1 MAATLPPA
9 VQKDEIQRAPVAER
23 RRLRGLARVGR
34 LGALLVYSYSK
45 PAELISRNAGVSQDA
60 PLMSTL
66 FTRRKVLTG
75 MGLLGLGLL
84 AGCDNSPK
92 LNFKY
97 GKDLSDKIMGR
108 TFKLKN
114 TEGDTVTLSSYRGLM
129 PVVFFGFTQCPA
141 VCPTT
146 LARAAQAKKLMGR
159 DGEIMQVIF
168 ISLDPERDTPQ
179 ILDKYVKAFDPSFE
193 ALYGTPEE
201 IAVAAK
207 EFGIFYEKIPAGDT
221 YTLSHTATSFV
232 FDTRGNLRLGLQAS
246 LTAKECAEDL
256 LTVMEVC

>member
-1 MAATLPPA
+1 MKRGMPLWQNVADYVRFPGL
-9 VQKDEIQRAPVAER
+9 VDWAP
-23 RRLRGLARVGR
+23 
-34 LGALLVYSYSK
+34 SK
-45 PAELISRNAGVSQDA
+45 PDVLIQSNAGASQDA
-60 PLMSTL
+60 QLMSTL

-75 MGLLGLGLL
+75 MGLLGLGSLL
-84 AGCDNSPK
+84 GGCDYSPK

-114 TEGDTVTLSSYRGLM
+114 TDGETVTLSSYRGLM

-159 DGEIMQVIF
+159 DGEIMQVVF
-168 ISLDPERDTPQ
+168 ITLDPERDTPE

>member
-1 MAATLPPA
+1 MNTL
-9 VQKDEIQRAPVAER
+9 
-23 RRLRGLARVGR
+23 L
-34 LGALLVYSYSK
+34 
-45 PAELISRNAGVSQDA
+45 
-60 PLMSTL
+60 
-66 FTRRKVLTG
+66 TRRKVLTG

-84 AGCDNSPK
+84 SGCDTGPK

-97 GKDLSDKIMGR
+97 GKDLSNKIMGR

-114 TEGDTVTLSSYRGLM
+114 TAGETVTLTSFRGLM

-146 LARAAQAKKLMGR
+146 LARMAQAKKLMGR

-168 ISLDPERDTPQ
+168 ITLDPERDTPEV
-179 ILDKYVKAFDPSFE
+179 LDAYVKAFDPSFE

-201 IAVAAK
+201 IAVAAS
-207 EFGIFYEKIPAGDT
+207 EFGIFYEKNPAGDT
-221 YTLSHTATSFV
+221 FTLSHTATSFV
-232 FDTRGNLRLGLQAS
+232 FDTRSNLRLGLSAS
-246 LTAKECAEDL
+246 LNAKECAEDL